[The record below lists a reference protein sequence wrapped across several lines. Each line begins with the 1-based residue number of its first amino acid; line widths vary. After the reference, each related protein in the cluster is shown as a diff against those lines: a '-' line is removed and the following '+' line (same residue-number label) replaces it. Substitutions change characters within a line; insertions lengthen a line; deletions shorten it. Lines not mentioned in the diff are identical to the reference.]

1 MIILVLIELER
12 EYKERLE
19 AVAPEATFIYENGKT
34 VSRDIV
40 QSATVILGNPD
51 PKMLKDSSCLK
62 WIQTESAGV
71 DKYTLENVL
80 PEGVMLTNATGAYGM
95 IVAEHM
101 LALLL
106 TLFKKIHLSRDLQRE
121 GIWKKCGEMRYVSNS
136 TILVLGL
143 GDIGGTFAKMVKSMG
158 AYVIGIRRSNVE
170 KPDYV
175 DELYLMDA
183 LEEQLSR
190 ADVVAISLP
199 ATNETSGLFDLKLLS
214 KMKRGSVLL
223 NVGRGTIVKT
233 DDLYEVLCEHHLF
246 GAGLDVV
253 EPEPLPMTHP
263 LWQLE
268 NVVITPHSAGGYE
281 LAEVKRRIVEIWIN
295 NLNHFMNG
303 SPLENMVDFKT
314 GYKK

>member
-19 AVAPEATFIYENGKT
+19 AVAPEVTFIYENGKT

-51 PKMLKDSSCLK
+51 PEMVKDSSCLK

-80 PEGVMLTNATGAYGM
+80 PEGVMLTNGTGAYGM

-106 TLFKKIHLSRDLQRE
+106 TLFKKIHLSRDLQQE

-143 GDIGGTFAKMVKSMG
+143 GDIGGTFAKVVKSMG
-158 AYVIGIRRSNVE
+158 AYVIGIRRSNIE

-199 ATNETSGLFDLKLLS
+199 ATNKTVGLFDLKLLS

-233 DDLYEVLCEHHLF
+233 ADLYEVLREHHLF

-253 EPEPLPMTHP
+253 DPEPLPMTHP

-303 SPLENMVDFKT
+303 SPLENVVDFKT